1 MMRALI
7 LAAALLAI
15 PLSAMAQS
23 YPPPLSQGPM
33 TVERLS
39 SGWVAGPDFKV
50 TDVDGA
56 TSALVGGVVGFLSH
70 ETFLVGGAG
79 YWLANGNNNRQL
91 AYGGLLTQWQ
101 ALGSGPLGFSAN
113 MLIGGGQATLTRLY
127 TYYPYPP
134 VVIDPRANTV
144 ARVPVVSSVRYTDGV
159 FVLEPE
165 VGLLV
170 KLAKQARLTGNVG
183 YRFVGSNGYDSNR
196 LSGFTGSIGLQIGG
210 GF

>member
-1 MMRALI
+1 MTRGLI
-7 LAAALLAI
+7 LAAALLSIPVSAI
-15 PLSAMAQS
+15 AQVV
-23 YPPPLSQGPM
+23 PPPLSQGPM
-33 TVERLS
+33 TVEHLA
-39 SGWVAGPDFKV
+39 SGWVAGPDFKI

-56 TSALVGGVVGFLSH
+56 TSALVGGFAGFLSH

-79 YWLANGNNNRQL
+79 YWLANGNNNREL

-134 VVIDPRANTV
+134 AVVDPRSP
-144 ARVPVVSSVRYTDGV
+144 RGPVVSSVRYTDGV

-165 VGLLV
+165 AGLLV
-170 KLAKQARLTGNVG
+170 KIGKNARLTGNVG
-183 YRFVGSNGYDSNR
+183 YRFVGSNGYDSDR

>member
-1 MMRALI
+1 MTRALA

-15 PLSAMAQS
+15 PVAAAAQS
-23 YPPPLSQGPM
+23 IPPPLSQGPM

-56 TSALVGGVVGFLSH
+56 TSALVGGFAGFLSR

-79 YWLANGNNNRQL
+79 YWLANGNNNREL
-91 AYGGLLTQWQ
+91 AYGGFLTQWQ

-127 TYYPYPP
+127 TYYPP
-134 VVIDPRANTV
+134 VVVVDPRAP
-144 ARVPVVSSVRYTDGV
+144 RVPVVSSVRYTDGV
-159 FVLEPE
+159 FVFEPE

-170 KLAKQARLTGNVG
+170 KLGKQARLTSHVG

-196 LSGFTGSIGLQIGG
+196 LSGFTGSVGLQIGG
-210 GF
+210 GGS